1 MTVLPP
7 RRRDEPRRGAVVAP
21 TSGTIQRLPAVPAPA
36 VRVRAIEAGQVLV
49 LERPPEAFS
58 GLLRRASELVDDAF
72 ALEGP
77 AALAHCLP
85 AEVFAARGRILQ
97 RRFAGDAT
105 ARDAFWQTAS
115 ALQMGDGVFRDQLFL
130 RVLPPQASGHGGF
143 PPLHPHRDTW
153 GSRVMCQ
160 ENWWAP
166 VSPVS
171 RLNTLGLYLQHWQ
184 QPVENESDTWSF
196 EDYRAHRQA
205 AGGQGRS
212 VAYPSAPRAKLP
224 PPAQEA
230 TPLELPV
237 GHLALF
243 SGAQLHVSL
252 PNHSGVTRFSVET
265 RTVRLERGGRLAPG
279 PRNVDTAERPPYLTW
294 FRDRRGTTLAEALDA
309 YGS

>member
-7 RRRDEPRRGAVVAP
+7 RRRDDARRGAADMP
-21 TSGTIQRLPAVPAPA
+21 SSGTIQRLLTLPAPSA
-36 VRVRAIEAGQVLV
+36 RVQALDAGQVLV
-49 LERPPEAFS
+49 LEGPPAAFAD
-58 GLLRRASELVDDAF
+58 LLRRATELIDDAF
-72 ALEGP
+72 AHEGP

-85 AEVFAARGRILQ
+85 PAVFAERGRTLQ
-97 RRFAGDAT
+97 QRFASDAT
-105 ARDAFWQTAS
+105 VRDAFWQTAS
-115 ALQMGDGVFRDQLFL
+115 AMQMGDGVFRDQLFL

-143 PPLHPHRDTW
+143 APLHPHRDTW

-196 EDYRAHRQA
+196 EDYRAHRRA
-205 AGGQGRS
+205 AGEGRA
-212 VAYPSAPRAKLP
+212 VAYPSAPRAKRP

-252 PNHSGVTRFSVET
+252 PNHSGLTRFSVET
-265 RTVRLERGGRLAPG
+265 RSVRLEHGQLAPG

-294 FRDRRGTTLAEALDA
+294 FRDRRGTTLAEAMGA
-309 YGS
+309 HGS